1 MIQLGA
7 AKTVPRNF
15 RETCPFVTHNRHRA
29 FPPCRQL
36 HRATVEGHLHSLKI
50 RILENSGY
58 AVVIEDF
65 YLQMNARRHDF
76 RGARRMKIDGVTG
89 LFPRLDGASGGFAFD
104 LVSGR
109 DKAATE
115 LFGKLSKIDLIALFD
130 EDFTALVRAR
140 RPSPRQIEGL
150 RLRR

>member
-1 MIQLGA
+1 M
-7 AKTVPRNF
+7 
-15 RETCPFVTHNRHRA
+15 
-29 FPPCRQL
+29 
-36 HRATVEGHLHSLKI
+36 EGHLHALKI

-130 EDFTALVRAR
+130 EDLTALVSAR
-140 RPSPRQIEGL
+140 RPSPSQIEGL
-150 RLRR
+150 RLRRQKKPAASEQDTQSS

>member
-1 MIQLGA
+1 M
-7 AKTVPRNF
+7 
-15 RETCPFVTHNRHRA
+15 
-29 FPPCRQL
+29 
-36 HRATVEGHLHSLKI
+36 EGHLHALKI

-58 AVVIEDF
+58 AVVVEDF
-65 YLQMNARRHDF
+65 YFQMNARRHDF

-89 LFPRLDGASGGFAFD
+89 LFPRLDGASGGLAFD

-130 EDFTALVRAR
+130 EDFTALVSAR
-140 RPSPRQIEGL
+140 RPSSGQIEGL
-150 RLRR
+150 GL

>member
-1 MIQLGA
+1 VKQPNSAEFHLSHELKA
-7 AKTVPRNF
+7 SDQRQ
-15 RETCPFVTHNRHRA
+15 
-29 FPPCRQL
+29 QL

-58 AVVIEDF
+58 AVVSEDF

-104 LVSGR
+104 FVSDR

-130 EDFTALVRAR
+130 EDFTALVSAR
-140 RPSPRQIEGL
+140 RPGPSQIEGL